1 MIADSKKSPRPTI
14 RDAANHIGVSTATI
28 SNAFNH
34 PDQLSPELR
43 ERILSECLQL
53 GYRSSGSPRKTDTT
67 GSQGVIGIVLPD
79 CLSHNLNDS
88 VANQFLNGVTTEL
101 ESQHLSM
108 LLIHSR
114 ELSSTNQV
122 RRLQSSVDGFIVYG
136 HIEDDAI
143 FDQLTLQSKKLIAV
157 DCSMSGHSSVASDN
171 FGGAFNSADLAL
183 QHHPEYPA
191 ILGLRI
197 IDSKYVC
204 RVYNDNDLFADTI
217 SVAVRRLNGYR
228 EALSKHNMIL
238 PNERIW
244 HIPDNTE
251 ASALLAVRE
260 ALQCTPRPDAFF
272 CMTDTYALTAI
283 KEATR
288 IGIRIPEELKIV
300 GFDGIPESLSSSP
313 SLTTVKQDNF
323 AKGKIAASLFTKP
336 PPPIETILATELLIR
351 ESCPMPEPSE

>member
-1 MIADSKKSPRPTI
+1 MIADSKKAPRPTI

-43 ERILSECLQL
+43 ERILSECQQL
-53 GYRSSGSPRKTDTT
+53 GYRSSGSPRKADCS

-79 CLSHNLNDS
+79 CLSYNLNDS

-122 RRLQSSVDGFIVYG
+122 RRLQSTVDGFIVYG

-157 DCSMSGHSSVASDN
+157 DCAMGDHSSIASDN

-183 QHHPEYPA
+183 QHCPKYPA

-197 IDSKYVC
+197 INSKHVC
-204 RVYNDNDLFADTI
+204 RVYNDNDLFSNTI
-217 SVAVRRLNGYR
+217 SVAALRLQGYR
-228 EALSKHNMIL
+228 RALSEHNMIL
-238 PNERIW
+238 PNERLW

-260 ALQCTPRPDAFF
+260 ALHCTPRPDALF

-288 IGIRIPEELKIV
+288 MGIRIPQELKII
-300 GFDGIPESLSSSP
+300 GFDGVPESLTSSP

-323 AKGKIAASLFTKP
+323 AKGEIAASLFTKP
-336 PPPIETILATELLIR
+336 TPPRETILPTELLIR
-351 ESCPMPEPSE
+351 ESCPMP